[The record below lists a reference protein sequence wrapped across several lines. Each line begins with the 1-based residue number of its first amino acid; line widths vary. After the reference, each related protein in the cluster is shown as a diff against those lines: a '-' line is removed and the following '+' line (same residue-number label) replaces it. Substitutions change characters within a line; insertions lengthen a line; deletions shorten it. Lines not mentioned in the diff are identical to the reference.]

1 MIPPTIYG
9 PIISIVSGA
18 IGYAIREYSNRVNPM
33 INILSVS
40 GAVNKR
46 TDLVDISQGTCDE
59 LKGTVV
65 LTELPTTTTLGEIN
79 ECLKKAEDLKEE
91 WPAIKPEI
99 EKLLITDSDDDFK
112 LKLGM
117 LLKKFIFP
125 RAFVDTINKR

>member
-1 MIPPTIYG
+1 
-9 PIISIVSGA
+9 
-18 IGYAIREYSNRVNPM
+18 
-33 INILSVS
+33 
-40 GAVNKR
+40 
-46 TDLVDISQGTCDE
+46 